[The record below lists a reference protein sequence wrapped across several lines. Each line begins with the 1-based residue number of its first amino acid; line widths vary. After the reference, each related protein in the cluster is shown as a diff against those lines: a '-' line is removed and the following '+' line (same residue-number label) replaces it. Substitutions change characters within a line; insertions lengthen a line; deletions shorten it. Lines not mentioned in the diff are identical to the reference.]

1 MKKNPPASIVRALEY
16 DEVGGVFMEIHGK
29 KVLLLGGAGLVGTAV
44 CRQMLNYHPEE
55 LIVSSLKEHE
65 AMQAQS
71 ELSRAFPE
79 TQITPVWGNMFV
91 REKHKDLTPFTII
104 EDPELRDQLIS
115 DNLDD
120 LNDVI
125 LKNSFLYQIIFRHK
139 PDIIVDCVNSA
150 TAVAYQ
156 DIFLA
161 NYKVRESMKE
171 LRSGNG
177 SQEKMFAEVEKLLA
191 TLYVPQL
198 IRHVQILNE
207 SMRQAKTSIYL
218 KVGTSGTGGLGLN
231 IPYTH
236 SEEKPSRML
245 LSKSSVAGAH
255 TLLLFLMA
263 RTPGGAIIKEIKPTA
278 AIAWKKI
285 AYGEVQRKGS
295 PVELFDCD
303 PEFANPIGNSLPAGG
318 YQEYQST
325 GENMKTVFI
334 DTGENGIFSTG
345 EFEAISSSG
354 QMELITPEEIARNVI
369 FEIRGG
375 NTGHDVINALD
386 YAAMGPSYRA
396 GVMRGTALDKLKELE
411 EEFDCDSV
419 SFTLIGPFVSKLL
432 FEAYV
437 IKKVCKDLTE
447 LKSLSARE
455 LMQKMDS
462 LIRDNVKVRTSILSV
477 GIGIL
482 MPDGKTLLHGPELTV
497 PPFKGKQEL
506 DVTQENINQWS
517 KDGWVDLR
525 LSNAETWKGRCER
538 IFAQIDAIPD
548 ADTSSQY
555 IRNEN
560 YWLKDQS
567 INIGKIVGWILA
579 VEEHSARLKR

>member
-1 MKKNPPASIVRALEY
+1 
-16 DEVGGVFMEIHGK
+16 MEIRGK
-29 KVLLLGGAGLVGTAV
+29 RVLLLGGAGLVGTAV
-44 CRQMLNYHPEE
+44 CRQMLSYGPEE

-79 TQITPVWGNMFV
+79 TKITPVWGNMFV
-91 REKHKDLTPFTII
+91 REEHKDLPPSSII
-104 EDPELRDQLIS
+104 EDPKLRDQLIS

-120 LNDVI
+120 LTDSI
-125 LKNSFLYQIIFRHK
+125 LKNSFLYQIISRHK
-139 PDIIVDCVNSA
+139 PDIVVDCVNSA

-171 LRSGNG
+171 LRSGGG
-177 SQEKMFAEVEKLLA
+177 SQEKMFTEVEKLLA

-207 SMRQAKTSIYL
+207 SMRQAKTTIYL

-285 AYGEVQRKGS
+285 AYGEVQRKGG

-303 PEFANPIGNSLPAGG
+303 PELANPIGSSLPAGG
-318 YQEYQST
+318 YQDYQST
-325 GENMKTVFI
+325 GENMKTVYI

-396 GVMRGTALDKLKELE
+396 GVMRGTALEKLKELE

-437 IKKVCKDLTE
+437 IKKVCKDLNE

-455 LMQKMDS
+455 LMKRMES

-482 MPDGKTLLHGPELTV
+482 MSDGKTLLHGPELTV
-497 PPFKGKQEL
+497 PPFKGKREL
-506 DVTQENINQWS
+506 NVNDENINQWS

-525 LSNAETWKGRCER
+525 LSNAEIWKGRCER
-538 IFAQIDAIPD
+538 IFAQMDAIPD
-548 ADTSSQY
+548 GDTSSQY

-560 YWLKDQS
+560 YWLKDES

>member
-1 MKKNPPASIVRALEY
+1 
-16 DEVGGVFMEIHGK
+16 MEIHGRR
-29 KVLLLGGAGLVGTAV
+29 VLLLGGAGLVGTAV
-44 CRQMLNYHPEE
+44 CRQMLNHGPEE

-79 TQITPVWGNMFV
+79 TKITPVWGNMFV
-91 REKHKDLTPFTII
+91 REEHKDLPPSSII
-104 EDPELRDQLIS
+104 EDPKLRDQLIS

-120 LNDVI
+120 LTDAI
-125 LKNSFLYQIIFRHK
+125 LKNSFLYQIISRHK
-139 PDIIVDCVNSA
+139 PDIVVDCVNSA

-171 LRSGNG
+171 LRSGGG
-177 SQEKMFAEVEKLLA
+177 SQEKMFTEVEKLLA

-207 SMRQAKTSIYL
+207 SMRQAKTTIYL

-285 AYGEVQRKGS
+285 AYGEVQRKGG

-303 PEFANPIGNSLPAGG
+303 PAFANPIGSSLPAGG

-396 GVMRGTALDKLKELE
+396 GVMRGTALEKLKELE

-432 FEAYV
+432 FEAFV

-455 LMQKMDS
+455 LMQRMES
-462 LIRDNVKVRTSILSV
+462 LIRNNIKARTSILSV

-497 PPFKGKQEL
+497 PPFKGKREL
-506 DVTQENINQWS
+506 DVNEESINQWS

-525 LSNAETWKGRCER
+525 LSNAEVWKGRCER
-538 IFAQIDAIPD
+538 IFAQMDSIPD
-548 ADTSSQY
+548 DDTSSQY

-560 YWLKDQS
+560 YWLKDKS

>member
-1 MKKNPPASIVRALEY
+1 
-16 DEVGGVFMEIHGK
+16 MEIQGK
-29 KVLLLGGAGLVGTAV
+29 RVLLLGGAGLVGTAV
-44 CRQMLNYHPEE
+44 CRQMLSHEPDE

-65 AMQAQS
+65 ALQAQS
-71 ELSRAFPE
+71 ELSRAFPDIK
-79 TQITPVWGNMFV
+79 ITPVWGNMFV
-91 REKHKDLTPFTII
+91 REEFKDLPPSKII
-104 EDPELRDQLIS
+104 ETPELRSQLIS

-120 LNDVI
+120 LSDQI
-125 LKNSFLYQIIFRHK
+125 LKSSFLYQIISEHK
-139 PDIIVDCVNSA
+139 PDIVVDCVNSA

-161 NYKVRESMKE
+161 NYRVRESMNDV
-171 LRSGNG
+171 RSGEG
-177 SQEKMFAEVEKLLA
+177 SQEAMFTEVEKLLA

-207 SMRQAKTSIYL
+207 SMRQAKTTIYL

-285 AYGEVQRKGS
+285 AYGEVQRKGG

-303 PEFANPIGNSLPAGG
+303 PASAKPLGQSLPAGG
-318 YQEYQST
+318 YQNFQSM

-432 FEAYV
+432 FEAYL
-437 IKKVCKDLTE
+437 IKKVCPNLIA
-447 LKSLSARE
+447 LKNMSSNE
-455 LMQKMDS
+455 LMQKMES
-462 LIRDNVKVRTSILSV
+462 LIRDNLKVRTSILSV

-482 MPDGKTLLHGPELTV
+482 MPDGETLLHGPELTV
-497 PPFKGKQEL
+497 PPFKGKKQL
-506 DVTQENINQWS
+506 DVNKDNINQWC

-538 IFAQIDAIPD
+538 IFAQIEAIPEG
-548 ADTSSQY
+548 DTSSQY

-560 YWLKDQS
+560 YWLKDDS
-567 INIGKIVGWILA
+567 INIGKMVGWILA

>member
-1 MKKNPPASIVRALEY
+1 
-16 DEVGGVFMEIHGK
+16 MEIHGRR
-29 KVLLLGGAGLVGTAV
+29 VLLLGGAGLVGTAV
-44 CRQMLNYHPEE
+44 CRQMLNHGPEE

-79 TQITPVWGNMFV
+79 TKITPVWGNMFV
-91 REKHKDLTPFTII
+91 REEHKDLPPSSII
-104 EDPELRDQLIS
+104 EDPKLRDQLIS

-120 LNDVI
+120 LTDAI
-125 LKNSFLYQIIFRHK
+125 LKNSFLYQIISRHK
-139 PDIIVDCVNSA
+139 PDIVVDCVNSA

-171 LRSGNG
+171 LRSGGG
-177 SQEKMFAEVEKLLA
+177 SQEKMFTEVEKLLA

-207 SMRQAKTSIYL
+207 SMRQAKTTIYL

-285 AYGEVQRKGS
+285 AYGEVQRKGG

-303 PEFANPIGNSLPAGG
+303 PAFANPIGSSLPAGG

-396 GVMRGTALDKLKELE
+396 GVMRGTALEKLKELE

-432 FEAYV
+432 FEAFV

-455 LMQKMDS
+455 LMQRMES
-462 LIRDNVKVRTSILSV
+462 LIRNNIKARTSILSV

-497 PPFKGKQEL
+497 PPFKGKREL
-506 DVTQENINQWS
+506 DVNDESINQWS

-525 LSNAETWKGRCER
+525 LSNAEVWKGRCER
-538 IFAQIDAIPD
+538 IFAQMDSIPD
-548 ADTSSQY
+548 DDTSSQY

-560 YWLKDQS
+560 YWLKDKS

>member
-1 MKKNPPASIVRALEY
+1 
-16 DEVGGVFMEIHGK
+16 MEIQGK
-29 KVLLLGGAGLVGTAV
+29 RVLLLGGAGLVGTAV
-44 CRQMLNYHPEE
+44 CRQMLTHGPEE
-55 LIVSSLKEHE
+55 LIVSSLKEQE
-65 AMQAQS
+65 ALQAQI
-71 ELSRAFPE
+71 ELSRAFPKVK
-79 TQITPVWGNMFV
+79 ITPVWGNMFV
-91 REKHKDLTPFTII
+91 REEFKDLPPSKII
-104 EDPELRDQLIS
+104 ETPELRSQLIS

-120 LNDVI
+120 LTDQI
-125 LKNSFLYQIIFRHK
+125 LKSSFLYQVIFKHK
-139 PDIIVDCVNSA
+139 PDIVVDCVNSA

-161 NYKVRESMKE
+161 NYRVRESMNE
-171 LRSGNG
+171 VRSGEG
-177 SQEKMFAEVEKLLA
+177 SQEAMFTEVEKLLA

-207 SMRQAKTSIYL
+207 SMRQAKTTIYL

-285 AYGEVQRKGS
+285 AYGEVQRKGG

-303 PEFANPIGNSLPAGG
+303 PASAKPLGQSLPAGG
-318 YQEYQST
+318 YQDFQST

-432 FEAYV
+432 FEAYL
-437 IKKVCKDLTE
+437 IKKVCPNLTA
-447 LKSLSARE
+447 LKHMSATE
-455 LMQKMDS
+455 LMQKMES
-462 LIRDNVKVRTSILSV
+462 LIRDNLKVRTSILSV

-482 MPDGKTLLHGPELTV
+482 MPDGETLLHGPELTV
-497 PPFKGKQEL
+497 PPFKGKKQL
-506 DVTQENINQWS
+506 DVNQNNINQWC

-525 LSNAETWKGRCER
+525 LSNAEAWKGRCER
-538 IFAQIDAIPD
+538 IFAQIEAIPEG
-548 ADTSSQY
+548 DTSSQY

-560 YWLKDQS
+560 YWIKEDC
-567 INIGKIVGWILA
+567 INIGKMVGWILA

>member
-1 MKKNPPASIVRALEY
+1 
-16 DEVGGVFMEIHGK
+16 MEIRGK
-29 KVLLLGGAGLVGTAV
+29 RVLLLGGAGLVGTAV
-44 CRQMLNYHPEE
+44 CRQMLSHEPEE

-65 AMQAQS
+65 AIQAQS
-71 ELSRAFPE
+71 ELGRAFPSVR
-79 TQITPVWGNMFV
+79 ITPVWGNMFV
-91 REKHKDLTPFTII
+91 REEFKDLAPSKII
-104 EDPELRDQLIS
+104 ETPELRAQLIS

-120 LNDVI
+120 LTDKI
-125 LKNSFLYQIIFRHK
+125 LTNSFLYQVIFRHK
-139 PDIIVDCVNSA
+139 PDIVVDCVNSA

-161 NYKVRESMKE
+161 NYRVRESMNE
-171 LRSGNG
+171 LRSGVGN
-177 SQEKMFAEVEKLLA
+177 QEVMFTEVEKLLA
-191 TLYVPQL
+191 TLYIPQL

-207 SMRQAKTSIYL
+207 SMRQAKTAIYL

-285 AYGEVQRKGS
+285 AYGEVQRKGG

-303 PEFANPIGNSLPAGG
+303 PATAKPLGQTLPAGG
-318 YQEYQST
+318 YQSFEST

-396 GVMRGTALDKLKELE
+396 GVMRATALDKLKELE

-432 FEAYV
+432 FEAYL
-437 IKKVCKDLTE
+437 IKKVCSNL
-447 LKSLSARE
+447 LSMKNMSALE
-455 LMQKMDS
+455 LMQKMES
-462 LIRDNVKVRTSILSV
+462 LVRENLKVRTSILSV

-482 MPDGKTLLHGPELTV
+482 MPDGQTLLHGPELTV
-497 PPFKGKQEL
+497 PPFKGKRQL
-506 DVTQENINQWS
+506 TVNQENINQWC

-525 LSNAETWKGRCER
+525 LSNAETWKSRCER
-538 IFAQIDAIPD
+538 IFAQIEAIPED
-548 ADTSSQY
+548 DTSSQY
-555 IRNEN
+555 IRDAN
-560 YWLKDQS
+560 YWLKEDC
-567 INIGKIVGWILA
+567 INIGKMVGWILA

>member
-1 MKKNPPASIVRALEY
+1 
-16 DEVGGVFMEIHGK
+16 MEIQGK
-29 KVLLLGGAGLVGTAV
+29 RVLLLGGAGLVGTAV
-44 CRQMLNYHPEE
+44 CRQMLSHEPDE

-65 AMQAQS
+65 ALQAQS
-71 ELSRAFPE
+71 ELSRAFPDIK
-79 TQITPVWGNMFV
+79 ITPVWGNMFV
-91 REKHKDLTPFTII
+91 REEFKDLPPSKII
-104 EDPELRDQLIS
+104 ETPELRSQLIS

-120 LNDVI
+120 LSDQI
-125 LKNSFLYQIIFRHK
+125 LKSSFLYQIISKHK
-139 PDIIVDCVNSA
+139 PDIVIDCVNSA

-161 NYKVRESMKE
+161 NYRVRESMNE
-171 LRSGNG
+171 VRSGEG
-177 SQEKMFAEVEKLLA
+177 SQEAMFTEVEKLLA

-207 SMRQAKTSIYL
+207 SMRQAKTTIYL

-285 AYGEVQRKGS
+285 AYGEVQRKGG

-303 PEFANPIGNSLPAGG
+303 PASAKPLGQSLPAGG
-318 YQEYQST
+318 YQNFQSM

-432 FEAYV
+432 FEAYL
-437 IKKVCKDLTE
+437 IKKVCPNLIA
-447 LKSLSARE
+447 LKNMSSNE
-455 LMQKMDS
+455 LMQKMES
-462 LIRDNVKVRTSILSV
+462 LIRDNLKVRTSILSV

-482 MPDGKTLLHGPELTV
+482 MPDGETLLHGPELTV
-497 PPFKGKQEL
+497 PPFKGKKQL
-506 DVTQENINQWS
+506 DVNKDNINQWC

-538 IFAQIDAIPD
+538 IFAQIEAIPEG
-548 ADTSSQY
+548 DTSSQY

-560 YWLKDQS
+560 YWLKDDS
-567 INIGKIVGWILA
+567 INIGKMVGWILA

>member
-1 MKKNPPASIVRALEY
+1 
-16 DEVGGVFMEIHGK
+16 MEIHGK
-29 KVLLLGGAGLVGTAV
+29 RVLLLGGAGLVGTAV
-44 CRQMLNYHPEE
+44 CRQMLSYGPEE
-55 LIVSSLKEHE
+55 LIVSSLKENE
-65 AMQAQS
+65 AMQAQR

-79 TQITPVWGNMFV
+79 THITPVWGNMFV
-91 REKHKDLTPFTII
+91 REEHKDLPPSSII
-104 EDPELRDQLIS
+104 ETPELREQLIS

-120 LNDVI
+120 LTDVI
-125 LKNSFLYQIIFRHK
+125 LKNSFLYQIISRHK
-139 PDIIVDCVNSA
+139 PDIVVDCVNSA

-171 LRSGNG
+171 LRAGDG
-177 SQEKMFAEVEKLLA
+177 SQEKMFTEVEKLLA

-285 AYGEVQRKGS
+285 AYGEVQRKGG

-303 PEFANPIGNSLPAGG
+303 PKLANPLGGSLPAGG
-318 YQEYQST
+318 YQNYQST

-396 GVMRGTALDKLKELE
+396 GVMRGTALEKLKELE
-411 EEFDCDSV
+411 EEFDCDSI

-447 LKSLSARE
+447 LKNLSARE
-455 LMQKMDS
+455 LMQRMDS
-462 LIRDNVKVRTSILSV
+462 LIRENLKVRTSILSV

-497 PPFKGKQEL
+497 PPFKGKREL
-506 DVTQENINQWS
+506 DVNEENINRWS

-525 LSNAETWKGRCER
+525 LSNAEVWKGRCER
-538 IFAQIDAIPD
+538 IFAQMDSIPED
-548 ADTSSQY
+548 DTSSQY

-560 YWLKDQS
+560 YWLKDCS
-567 INIGKIVGWILA
+567 INIGKMVGWILA

>member
-1 MKKNPPASIVRALEY
+1 MIF
-16 DEVGGVFMEIHGK
+16 GGILMEIHGK

-44 CRQMLNYHPEE
+44 CRQMLSHEPEE
-55 LIVSSLKEHE
+55 LIISSLKENE
-65 AMQAQS
+65 AIQAQE
-71 ELSRAFPE
+71 ELGRKFPK
-79 TQITPVWGNMFV
+79 TKITPVWGNIFV
-91 REKHKDLTPFTII
+91 REEHKDLPPSKII
-104 EDPELRDQLIS
+104 ENPQFRQDLIS

-120 LNDVI
+120 LTDKI
-125 LKNSFLYQIIFRHK
+125 LENSFLYQVISRHK
-139 PDIIVDCVNSA
+139 PDIVVDCVNSA

-161 NYKVRESMKE
+161 NYKVRESIKE
-171 LRSGNG
+171 LRSGEGN
-177 SQEKMFAEVEKLLA
+177 QEKMFTEVEKLLA

-198 IRHVQILNE
+198 IRHVQVLNE

-285 AYGEVQRKGS
+285 AYGEVQRKGG

-303 PEFANPIGNSLPAGG
+303 PNLANPLGESLPAGG
-318 YQEYQST
+318 YQDYQST

-354 QMELITPEEIARNVI
+354 QMELVTPEEIARNVI

-396 GVMRGTALDKLKELE
+396 GVMRSTALEKLKELE

-432 FEAYV
+432 FESYLL
-437 IKKVCKDLTE
+437 KKVCKDLNE
-447 LKSLSARE
+447 LRTLSARE
-455 LMQKMDS
+455 LMQRMDT
-462 LIRDNVKVRTSILSV
+462 LVRENVKVRASILSV

-497 PPFKGKQEL
+497 PPFKGKREL
-506 DVTQENINQWS
+506 DVNEENINRWS

-525 LSNAETWKGRCER
+525 LCNAEVWKGRCEK
-538 IFAQIDAIPD
+538 IFAQIDSIPEGD
-548 ADTSSQY
+548 SSSQY
-555 IRNEN
+555 IRNAN
-560 YWLKDQS
+560 YWLKDS
-567 INIGKIVGWILA
+567 TINIGKIVGWILA

>member
-1 MKKNPPASIVRALEY
+1 
-16 DEVGGVFMEIHGK
+16 MEIHGRR
-29 KVLLLGGAGLVGTAV
+29 VLLLGGAGLVGTAV
-44 CRQMLNYHPEE
+44 CRQMLGHGPEE

-79 TQITPVWGNMFV
+79 TKITPVWGNMFV
-91 REKHKDLTPFTII
+91 REEHKDLPPSSII
-104 EDPELRDQLIS
+104 EDPKLRDQLIS

-120 LNDVI
+120 LTDTI
-125 LKNSFLYQIIFRHK
+125 LKNSFLYQIISRHK
-139 PDIIVDCVNSA
+139 PDIVVDCVNSA

-171 LRSGNG
+171 LRSGGG
-177 SQEKMFAEVEKLLA
+177 SQEKMFTEVEKLLA

-207 SMRQAKTSIYL
+207 SMRQAKTTIYL

-285 AYGEVQRKGS
+285 AYGEVQRKGG

-303 PEFANPIGNSLPAGG
+303 PAFANPIGSSLPAGG

-396 GVMRGTALDKLKELE
+396 GVMRGTALEKLKELE

-432 FEAYV
+432 FEAFV

-455 LMQKMDS
+455 LMQRMES
-462 LIRDNVKVRTSILSV
+462 LIRNNIKARTSILSV

-497 PPFKGKQEL
+497 PPFKGKREL
-506 DVTQENINQWS
+506 DVNDESINQWS

-525 LSNAETWKGRCER
+525 LSNAEVWKGRCER
-538 IFAQIDAIPD
+538 IFAQMDSIPD
-548 ADTSSQY
+548 GDTSSQY

>member
-1 MKKNPPASIVRALEY
+1 
-16 DEVGGVFMEIHGK
+16 MEIQGK
-29 KVLLLGGAGLVGTAV
+29 RVLLLGGAGLVGTAV
-44 CRQMLNYHPEE
+44 CRQMLSHEPDE

-65 AMQAQS
+65 ALQAQS
-71 ELSRAFPE
+71 ELIKAFPNIK
-79 TQITPVWGNMFV
+79 ITPVWGNMFV
-91 REKHKDLTPFTII
+91 REEFKDLPPSKII
-104 EDPELRDQLIS
+104 ETPELRSQLIS

-120 LNDVI
+120 LSDQI
-125 LKNSFLYQIIFRHK
+125 LKNSFLYQVISKHK
-139 PDIIVDCVNSA
+139 PDIVVDCVNSA

-161 NYKVRESMKE
+161 NYRVRESMNE
-171 LRSGNG
+171 VRSGEG
-177 SQEKMFAEVEKLLA
+177 SPEAMFTEVEKLLA

-207 SMRQAKTSIYL
+207 SMRQAKTTIYL

-285 AYGEVQRKGS
+285 AYGEVQRKGG

-303 PEFANPIGNSLPAGG
+303 PASAKPLGQSLPAGG
-318 YQEYQST
+318 YQNFQST

-432 FEAYV
+432 FEAYL
-437 IKKVCKDLTE
+437 IKKVCPNLIALKDM
-447 LKSLSARE
+447 SSNE
-455 LMQKMDS
+455 LMQKMES
-462 LIRDNVKVRTSILSV
+462 LIRDNLKVRTSILSV

-482 MPDGKTLLHGPELTV
+482 MPDGETLLHGPELTV
-497 PPFKGKQEL
+497 PPFKGKKQL
-506 DVTQENINQWS
+506 DVNKDNINQWC

-538 IFAQIDAIPD
+538 IFAQIEAIPEG
-548 ADTSSQY
+548 DTSSQY

-560 YWLKDQS
+560 YWLKDDS
-567 INIGKIVGWILA
+567 INIGKMVGWILA

>member
-1 MKKNPPASIVRALEY
+1 
-16 DEVGGVFMEIHGK
+16 MEIHGRR
-29 KVLLLGGAGLVGTAV
+29 VLLLGGAGLVGTAV
-44 CRQMLNYHPEE
+44 CRQMLNHGPEE

-79 TQITPVWGNMFV
+79 TKITPVWGNMFV
-91 REKHKDLTPFTII
+91 REEHKDLPPSSII
-104 EDPELRDQLIS
+104 EDPKLRDQLIS

-120 LNDVI
+120 LTDAI
-125 LKNSFLYQIIFRHK
+125 LKNSFLYQIISRHK
-139 PDIIVDCVNSA
+139 PDIVVDCVNSA

-171 LRSGNG
+171 LRSGGG
-177 SQEKMFAEVEKLLA
+177 SQEKMFTEVEKLLA

-207 SMRQAKTSIYL
+207 SMRQAKTTIYL

-285 AYGEVQRKGS
+285 AYGEVQRKGG

-303 PEFANPIGNSLPAGG
+303 PAFANPIGSSLPEGG

-396 GVMRGTALDKLKELE
+396 GVMRGTALEKLKELE

-432 FEAYV
+432 FEAFV

-455 LMQKMDS
+455 LMQRMES
-462 LIRDNVKVRTSILSV
+462 LIRNNIKARTSILSV

-497 PPFKGKQEL
+497 PPFKGKREL
-506 DVTQENINQWS
+506 DVNDESINQWS

-525 LSNAETWKGRCER
+525 LSNAEVWKGRCER
-538 IFAQIDAIPD
+538 IFAQMDSIPD
-548 ADTSSQY
+548 DDTSSQY

-560 YWLKDQS
+560 YWLKDKS

>member
-1 MKKNPPASIVRALEY
+1 
-16 DEVGGVFMEIHGK
+16 MEIHGRR
-29 KVLLLGGAGLVGTAV
+29 VLLLGGAGLVGTAV
-44 CRQMLNYHPEE
+44 CRQMLNHGPEE

-79 TQITPVWGNMFV
+79 TKITPVWGNMFV
-91 REKHKDLTPFTII
+91 REEHKDLPPSSII
-104 EDPELRDQLIS
+104 EDPKLRDQLIS

-120 LNDVI
+120 LTDAI
-125 LKNSFLYQIIFRHK
+125 LKNSFLYQFISRHK
-139 PDIIVDCVNSA
+139 PDIVVDCVNSA

-171 LRSGNG
+171 LRSGGG
-177 SQEKMFAEVEKLLA
+177 SQEKMFTEVEKLLA

-207 SMRQAKTSIYL
+207 SMRQAKTTIYL

-285 AYGEVQRKGS
+285 AYGEVQRKGG

-303 PEFANPIGNSLPAGG
+303 PAFANPIGSSLPAGG

-396 GVMRGTALDKLKELE
+396 GVMRGTALEKLKELE

-432 FEAYV
+432 FEAFV

-455 LMQKMDS
+455 LMQRMES
-462 LIRDNVKVRTSILSV
+462 LIRNNIKARTSILSV

-497 PPFKGKQEL
+497 PPFKGKREL
-506 DVTQENINQWS
+506 DVNDESINQWS

-525 LSNAETWKGRCER
+525 LSNAEVWKGRCER
-538 IFAQIDAIPD
+538 IFAQMDSIPD
-548 ADTSSQY
+548 DDTSSQY

-560 YWLKDQS
+560 YWLKDKS

>member
-1 MKKNPPASIVRALEY
+1 
-16 DEVGGVFMEIHGK
+16 MEIHGRR
-29 KVLLLGGAGLVGTAV
+29 VLLLGGAGLVGTAV
-44 CRQMLNYHPEE
+44 CRQMLNHGPEE

-79 TQITPVWGNMFV
+79 TKITPVWGNMFV
-91 REKHKDLTPFTII
+91 REEHKDLPPSSII
-104 EDPELRDQLIS
+104 EDPKLRDQLIS

-120 LNDVI
+120 LTDAI
-125 LKNSFLYQIIFRHK
+125 LKNSFLYQIISRHK
-139 PDIIVDCVNSA
+139 PDIVVECVNSA

-156 DIFLA
+156 DRFLA

-171 LRSGNG
+171 RRSGGG
-177 SQEKMFAEVEKLLA
+177 SQEKMFTEVEKLLA

-207 SMRQAKTSIYL
+207 SMRQAKTTIYL

-285 AYGEVQRKGS
+285 AYGEVQRKGG

-303 PEFANPIGNSLPAGG
+303 PAFANPIGSSLPAGG

-396 GVMRGTALDKLKELE
+396 GVMRGTALEKLKELE

-432 FEAYV
+432 FEAFV

-455 LMQKMDS
+455 LMQRMDS
-462 LIRDNVKVRTSILSV
+462 LIRNNIKARTSILSV

-482 MPDGKTLLHGPELTV
+482 MSDGKTLLHGPELTV
-497 PPFKGKQEL
+497 PPFKGKREL
-506 DVTQENINQWS
+506 DVNDESINQWS

-525 LSNAETWKGRCER
+525 LSNAEVWKGRCER
-538 IFAQIDAIPD
+538 IFAQMDSIPD
-548 ADTSSQY
+548 GDTSSQY